1 MRSKAMVYN
10 DGKVFWSPPAKL
22 RTACKIDITYFP
34 FDDQSCMM
42 KFGSWAYDGWQV
54 NISKRH
60 EEVDMSNYV
69 QNGEWDILKVNV
81 VRQEVVYPCCDEP
94 YPYLRFTIYMRRRNL
109 YYLFNIILPCLWLT
123 VLSLISFWLPPDS
136 GEKITLGITVLLAF
150 SVFMLLIAE
159 KMPATSEFVPLIGIY
174 LTVTMAMTSLSIILT
189 VGVLHIHHRSA
200 NHAPVPEWLR
210 IFLFDMIAPLLRMS
224 TIRRY
229 RLNLQSG
236 GDYPNMVDNLKI
248 QPTTEKSDCID
259 ASQARSVNR
268 YPYLPNQPS
277 KNGDPIAH
285 NKEAVNIDLK
295 QCFAKGSLEMEN
307 HRISLTVGIPPTED
321 SGNTQAV
328 NMQHET
334 DGSTKFCRIPVVEN
348 SKYIPV
354 GASPPGRITEE
365 RCLQSFK
372 QQYDQDVQTNEE
384 TDLTINQPP
393 SLDPSVVRSDKM
405 YNSLTMGLANLI
417 QQATVNQARL
427 LACLDHLQQ
436 KQTSEQI
443 VFAMINE
450 WQMVAV
456 IVDRLLFWLFLLV
469 ASLTSVIIL
478 IIMPLFK
485 PEIIP

>member
-1 MRSKAMVYN
+1 
-10 DGKVFWSPPAKL
+10 
-22 RTACKIDITYFP
+22 
-34 FDDQSCMM
+34 
-42 KFGSWAYDGWQV
+42 
-54 NISKRH
+54 
-60 EEVDMSNYV
+60 
-69 QNGEWDILKVNV
+69 
-81 VRQEVVYPCCDEP
+81 
-94 YPYLRFTIYMRRRNL
+94 
-109 YYLFNIILPCLWLT
+109 
-123 VLSLISFWLPPDS
+123 
-136 GEKITLGITVLLAF
+136 
-150 SVFMLLIAE
+150 
-159 KMPATSEFVPLIGIY
+159 
-174 LTVTMAMTSLSIILT
+174 MAMTSLSIILT

-236 GDYPNMVDNLKI
+236 GEYPNVVDDLKI
-248 QPTTEKSDCID
+248 PTTIEKSDCID

-277 KNGDPIAH
+277 KHGDPIAH

-307 HRISLTVGIPPTED
+307 HRISLTMGIPPTEED

-334 DGSTKFCRIPVVEN
+334 DGSTKCCRIPIVEN
-348 SKYIPV
+348 SKDLPV
-354 GASPPGRITEE
+354 GASAPRRITEE
-365 RCLQSFK
+365 RCLQSSK
-372 QQYDQDVQTNEE
+372 QRYDQDVQE
-384 TDLTINQPP
+384 TDLTTNQPS
-393 SLDPSVVRSDKM
+393 SLDPSMVRSDKM

-469 ASLTSVIIL
+469 ATLTSVIIL

>member
-69 QNGEWDILKVNV
+69 QNGEWDILKVIV

-189 VGVLHIHHRSA
+189 VGVLHIHHRNA
-200 NHAPVPEWLR
+200 NHAPVPEWLC

-236 GDYPNMVDNLKI
+236 GDYPHMVNDLET
-248 QPTTEKSDCID
+248 QPTTEKPACTDR
-259 ASQARSVNR
+259 AQARLVNR
-268 YPYLPNQPS
+268 YPHLANQS
-277 KNGDPIAH
+277 SRNSDPIVY

-295 QCFAKGSLEMEN
+295 ECFARNSLAMEN
-307 HRISLTVGIPPTED
+307 HRISLTMGIPSTEKD
-321 SGNTQAV
+321 GRNTQAA
-328 NMQHET
+328 NMQQET
-334 DGSTKFCRIPVVEN
+334 DGSIELYQIPIVEN
-348 SKYIPV
+348 SKDLCI
-354 GASPPGRITEE
+354 GLSSQRKLTEE
-365 RCLQSFK
+365 QCK
-372 QQYDQDVQTNEE
+372 QRYRLDVQVTQE
-384 TDLTINQPP
+384 TDPKTNKPS
-393 SLDPSVVRSDKM
+393 SLDPSMIRSDKM

-417 QQATVNQARL
+417 QQATMNQARL

-436 KQTSEQI
+436 KQTSEQTL
-443 VFAMINE
+443 FAMINE

-469 ASLTSVIIL
+469 ATLTSVIIL

>member
-1 MRSKAMVYN
+1 
-10 DGKVFWSPPAKL
+10 
-22 RTACKIDITYFP
+22 
-34 FDDQSCMM
+34 MM
-42 KFGSWAYDGWQV
+42 LPK
-54 NISKRH
+54 
-60 EEVDMSNYV
+60 
-69 QNGEWDILKVNV
+69 
-81 VRQEVVYPCCDEP
+81 VVYPCCDEP

-189 VGVLHIHHRSA
+189 VGVLHIHHRNA
-200 NHAPVPEWLR
+200 NHASVPEWLR

-236 GDYPNMVDNLKI
+236 GDYPNMVDDLEIK
-248 QPTTEKSDCID
+248 PTTEKPDCID
-259 ASQARSVNR
+259 VAQARLINR
-268 YPYLPNQPS
+268 YPHPPNQPS
-277 KNGDPIAH
+277 RNSDPTTY

-295 QCFAKGSLEMEN
+295 NCFAKDSLEMEN
-307 HRISLTVGIPPTED
+307 YRISLTMGISPTEND
-321 SGNTQAV
+321 AGNIQAV
-328 NMQHET
+328 AMQQET
-334 DGSTKFCRIPVVEN
+334 DECTELYQIPSEEK
-348 SKYIPV
+348 SKNLCIGVSAQRNLPEKQY
-354 GASPPGRITEE
+354 
-365 RCLQSFK
+365 LQPSE
-372 QQYDQDVQTNEE
+372 QQYKLNIEANQETDPTTNEP
-384 TDLTINQPP
+384 L
-393 SLDPSVVRSDKM
+393 SFVPSVIQSNKM
-405 YNSLTMGLANLI
+405 YNTLTVSLANLI

-436 KQTSEQI
+436 KQTSEQN
-443 VFAMINE
+443 VFDMINE

-469 ASLTSVIIL
+469 ATLTSVIIL

-485 PEIIP
+485 PELIP

>member
-1 MRSKAMVYN
+1 
-10 DGKVFWSPPAKL
+10 
-22 RTACKIDITYFP
+22 
-34 FDDQSCMM
+34 
-42 KFGSWAYDGWQV
+42 
-54 NISKRH
+54 
-60 EEVDMSNYV
+60 MSNYV
-69 QNGEWDILKVNV
+69 QNGEWDILKVIV

-189 VGVLHIHHRSA
+189 VGVLHIHHRNA

-229 RLNLQSG
+229 RLNLRSG
-236 GDYPNMVDNLKI
+236 GDYPHMVDDLDI
-248 QPTTEKSDCID
+248 QPTIEKPDCTD
-259 ASQARSVNR
+259 GAQARFVNR
-268 YPYLPNQPS
+268 YPHLPNQSS
-277 KNGDPIAH
+277 KNSDPIVH
-285 NKEAVNIDLK
+285 SKEAVNIDLK
-295 QCFAKGSLEMEN
+295 ECFAKDTLEMEN
-307 HRISLTVGIPPTED
+307 HRISFTMGIPPTEKD
-321 SGNTQAV
+321 SGNTQAA
-328 NMQHET
+328 NIQQET
-334 DGSTKFCRIPVVEN
+334 EGCTELYQIPMEEKPKKLCIGVSSQRN
-348 SKYIPV
+348 L
-354 GASPPGRITEE
+354 TEDK
-365 RCLQSFK
+365 CLQPFK
-372 QQYDQDVQTNEE
+372 QQHRLDIQANQE
-384 TDLTINQPP
+384 TDPTTNKPS
-393 SLDPSVVRSDKM
+393 SLDPSLVRSDKM
-405 YNSLTMGLANLI
+405 YNSLTMGLATLI
-417 QQATVNQARL
+417 QQASVNQARL

-436 KQTSEQI
+436 KQTSEQNL
-443 VFAMINE
+443 FAMINE

-469 ASLTSVIIL
+469 ATLTSVIIL